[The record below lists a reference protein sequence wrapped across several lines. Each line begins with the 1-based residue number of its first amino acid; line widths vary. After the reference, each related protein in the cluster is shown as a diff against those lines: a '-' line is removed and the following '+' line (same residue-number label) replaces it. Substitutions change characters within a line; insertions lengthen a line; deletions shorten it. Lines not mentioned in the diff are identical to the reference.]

1 MNDGDGLERCGWV
14 GDDPLYLAY
23 HDLEW
28 GVPLRDDRKLFELLL
43 LEGAQAGLSWI
54 TILRKREGYRA
65 AFDGVDPVAIAGY
78 DEDKVQALREDA
90 RIVRNQAKIRA
101 AIDNARAYLD
111 IQAAG
116 LPFSDFIWA
125 FVDGEP
131 LQNSWSTLDEVPAS
145 TGESEAMSRELK
157 RRGFRF
163 VGPTIC
169 YAFMQAAGLVN
180 DHLTSCH
187 RWEQVAAL
195 EDGQSLLR

>member
-1 MNDGDGLERCGWV
+1 M
-14 GDDPLYLAY
+14 
-23 HDLEW
+23 
-28 GVPLRDDRKLFELLL
+28 PLRDDRKLFELLL

-65 AFDGVDPVAIAGY
+65 AFDGFDPQIIASY
-78 DEDKVQALREDA
+78 DEDKVQALREDP

-101 AIDNARAYLD
+101 AVDNARAYLD
-111 IQAAG
+111 IQASG
-116 LPFSDFIWA
+116 TSFSDFIWT
-125 FVDGEP
+125 FVDGRP
-131 LQNSWSTLDEVPAS
+131 IQNRWIELNDVPAS
-145 TGESEAMSRELK
+145 TAESEAMSRELK

-180 DHLTSCH
+180 DHLTTCH

-195 EDGQSLLR
+195 ESS